1 MAANDDRGE
10 ADPARLI
17 ARVALADRKAF
28 AALYRATSGK
38 LFGVCL
44 RMLQDRADAEEA
56 LQEIY
61 IKVWNNA
68 GAYRADMAQPMTWLT
83 AIARNHALDMLRRRR
98 QAAVEL
104 DEAGEI
110 ADPQAGPEET
120 AVLSSEGRRIEDC
133 MQLLE
138 KDRADAVRAAY
149 VEGMSYLELAGLHG
163 VPLNTMR
170 TWLRRSLIK
179 LRECMDR

>member
-1 MAANDDRGE
+1 MAGNDDRDE
-10 ADPARLI
+10 ADVARLI
-17 ARVALADRKAF
+17 AQVALADRKAF
-28 AALYRATSGK
+28 AALYQRTSRK

-68 GAYRADMAQPMTWLT
+68 GAYRADMGRPMTWLI

-110 ADPQAGPEET
+110 ADPQAGPEEA

-133 MQLLE
+133 MRELE
-138 KDRADAVRAAY
+138 EDRAAAVRSAY

-163 VPLNTMR
+163 VPLNTIR

>member
-120 AVLSSEGRRIEDC
+120 AVLTSEGRRIEDC
-133 MQLLE
+133 MRELE